1 MNLWLVFLGAALAVV
16 IAGNRVS
23 LYGDLIALKS
33 GIGQALVGGI
43 LIAGVTSLPELVTT
57 SSAAYIGA
65 VDLAV
70 GNVFGSNIFNL
81 AMLALMDLV
90 QGAGPLMLEV
100 HSRHILTAMLGIILS
115 VSAALFIMINHLTFF
130 NLHFWGVGIGSLV
143 IVLIYILG
151 TRLNYRYEGEDN
163 QIKEKE
169 KKIVNLDISLHS
181 VYPKF
186 ILAAVV
192 IIVAGYT
199 LSVTADKIA
208 AVTGLEETFMGSIM
222 VAAATSLPELVTVLA
237 AMKIGAYNMAT
248 ANVFGS
254 NIFNILVLVV
264 ADVMYRPG
272 PILAAVSL
280 TNVITALLGI
290 ILASIAIIGLFYR
303 SHKSFLALGWDSV
316 AILIIYLF
324 GVYLIINMGI
334 AI

>member
-1 MNLWLVFLGAALAVV
+1 
-16 IAGNRVS
+16 
-23 LYGDLIALKS
+23 
-33 GIGQALVGGI
+33 
-43 LIAGVTSLPELVTT
+43 
-57 SSAAYIGA
+57 
-65 VDLAV
+65 
-70 GNVFGSNIFNL
+70 
-81 AMLALMDLV
+81 
-90 QGAGPLMLEV
+90 
-100 HSRHILTAMLGIILS
+100 
-115 VSAALFIMINHLTFF
+115 
-130 NLHFWGVGIGSLV
+130 
-143 IVLIYILG
+143 
-151 TRLNYRYEGEDN
+151 EDN

-303 SHKSFLALGWDSV
+303 SRKSFLTLGWDSV